1 MMTRLRSIVQH
12 NLPAK
17 IAAIIVA
24 IVLWLYVM
32 NDQNPAIDGSY
43 TVPVTIENAPD
54 GYLMNA
60 SADTVT
66 IRVRAPRSFF
76 VAADRNDFHARVNLA
91 DFTEGDKDYTV
102 ETTIPYGFDLLSVSP
117 DKVMVNLD
125 RLVQK
130 TLKAEL
136 TIGGSPAAG
145 FTVDKI
151 VQDSEAATVEGP
163 RSLVNQV
170 VHIVGHINLNG
181 QSSNYTSNVTL
192 FALNADDREVA
203 GVTLTPS
210 SMGVTVS
217 LARGLSRK
225 VVEVQA
231 KAQSDL
237 PPQLKL
243 EGITVEPARIEI
255 AGAEDVISKISSI
268 STEEFSLANVR
279 ETEKRQVQLALP
291 SGVTVTNPNVTVEIK
306 VGAMK

>member
-60 SADTVT
+60 AADTVS

-192 FALNADDREVA
+192 FALNADGREVA

>member
-192 FALNADDREVA
+192 FALNADGREVA

-210 SMGVTVS
+210 FMGVTVS

>member
-1 MMTRLRSIVQH
+1 MMTRLRSIAQH

-24 IVLWLYVM
+24 VVLWLYVM
-32 NDQNPAIDGSY
+32 NDQNPAIEGSY

-60 SADTVT
+60 AADTVS

-76 VAADRNDFHARVNLA
+76 VAADRSDFHARVNLA
-91 DFTEGDKDYTV
+91 DFTEGDRDYTV
-102 ETTIPYGFDLLSVSP
+102 ETTIPYGFELLGVSP
-117 DKVMVNLD
+117 DKIMVNLD

-130 TLKAEL
+130 TFRAEL
-136 TIGGSPAAG
+136 TLSGSPASG
-145 FTVDKI
+145 FTVDRI

-170 VHIVGHINLNG
+170 VHVVGHINLHG
-181 QSSNYTSNVTL
+181 QSADDRVTVSL
-192 FALNADDREVA
+192 VALNSDGREVA
-203 GVTLTPS
+203 GVTIAPAATE
-210 SMGVTVS
+210 VTVK
-217 LARGLSRK
+217 LARGLTRK
-225 VVEVQA
+225 VVEVQPRPR
-231 KAQSDL
+231 SDL
-237 PPQLKL
+237 PPNLKL
-243 EGITVEPARIEI
+243 EGVSAEPARIEI
-255 AGAEDVISKISSI
+255 AGTEDVISKISSI

>member
-1 MMTRLRSIVQH
+1 MTRLRSIVQH

-192 FALNADDREVA
+192 FALNADGREVA

>member
-12 NLPAK
+12 NLLAK

-192 FALNADDREVA
+192 FALNADGREVA

>member
-192 FALNADDREVA
+192 FALNADGREVA

>member
-136 TIGGSPAAG
+136 TISGSPAAG

-192 FALNADDREVA
+192 FALNADGREVA

>member
-1 MMTRLRSIVQH
+1 MMTSLRSIVQH

-24 IVLWLYVM
+24 VVLWLYVM
-32 NDQNPAIDGSY
+32 NDQNPAMEGSY

-54 GYLMNA
+54 GYLVNA
-60 SADTVT
+60 AADTVS

-170 VHIVGHINLNG
+170 VHIVGHINLRG
-181 QSSNYTSNVTL
+181 QSSDEKMTVSLV
-192 FALNADDREVA
+192 ALNSDGREIP
-203 GVTLTPS
+203 GITLTPNS
-210 SMGVTVS
+210 TEVAIH
-217 LARGLSRK
+217 LARGLTRK

-231 KAQSDL
+231 RPRSDL
-237 PPQLKL
+237 PSNLKL

-255 AGAEDVISKISSI
+255 AGTEDVIGKISSI
-268 STEEFSLANVR
+268 GTEEFSLADVH
-279 ETEKRQVQLALP
+279 ETGKRQVRLVLP
-291 SGVTVTNPNVTVEIK
+291 AGVTVADVNVTVEIK

>member
-12 NLPAK
+12 NLPVK
-17 IAAIIVA
+17 IAAVIVA

-60 SADTVT
+60 AANTVT
-66 IRVRAPRSFF
+66 IRVRGPRALF
-76 VAADRNDFHARVNLA
+76 VAADRSDFHAHVNLV
-91 DFTEGDKDYTV
+91 DFTEGDKEYAV
-102 ETTIPYGFDLLSVSP
+102 ETAIPYGFELVSVSP
-117 DKVMVNLD
+117 DKINVNLD
-125 RLVQK
+125 RLIQK
-130 TLKAEL
+130 TFKAEL
-136 TIGGSPAAG
+136 TLSGSPATG
-145 FTVDKI
+145 FTVDK
-151 VQDSEAATVEGP
+151 VAQASEAATVEGP

-181 QSSNYTSNVTL
+181 QSSNYNSTVTL
-192 FALNADDREVA
+192 FALNAEGREVS
-203 GVTLTPS
+203 GITLTPPS
-210 SMGVTVS
+210 TEVTVN

-243 EGITVEPARIEI
+243 EGITVEPSRIEI
-255 AGAEDVISKISSI
+255 AGAEDVIRKITSI
-268 STEEFSLANVR
+268 ATEEFSLSHVR
-279 ETEKRQVQLALP
+279 ETEQRQVRLALP
-291 SGVTVTNPNVTVEIK
+291 EGVTVTDPNVTVEIK
-306 VGAMK
+306 VGAMQ